1 MYKFVE
7 HCYGA
12 DSEWDCNYT
21 MPLVSY
27 IIEPSDKEQIQ
38 RQILEAMDASGEL
51 PSNPFTISLIEPV
64 SEEQVELTINPF
76 EYLAKEDC
84 MNYLTLFGSNS

>member
-12 DSEWDCNYT
+12 DLEWDCNYT

-51 PSNPFTISLIEPV
+51 PSDTFTISLIEQI

-76 EYLAKEDC
+76 KYLTKEDC
-84 MNYLTLFGSNS
+84 MNYLALFGSNS

>member
-51 PSNPFTISLIEPV
+51 PSDTFTISLIEPI
-64 SEEQVELTINPF
+64 SEGQVELTINPF
-76 EYLAKEDC
+76 KYLTKEDC
-84 MNYLTLFGSNS
+84 MNYLALFGSNS

>member
-51 PSNPFTISLIEPV
+51 PSDTFTISLIEPI

-76 EYLAKEDC
+76 KYLTKEDC
-84 MNYLTLFGSNS
+84 MNYLALFGSNS

>member
-1 MYKFVE
+1 MYKFVD

-12 DSEWDCNYT
+12 DTELDCNYA

-27 IIEPSDKEQIQ
+27 LIEPSDKEQIQ
-38 RQILEAMDASGEL
+38 RQILEAMDDSGEL
-51 PSNPFTISLIEPV
+51 PSDPFTISLIEPV

>member
-51 PSNPFTISLIEPV
+51 PSDPFTISLIEPI
-64 SEEQVELTINPF
+64 SEGQVELTINPF
-76 EYLAKEDC
+76 KYLTKEDC
-84 MNYLTLFGSNS
+84 MNYLALFGSNS

>member
-1 MYKFVE
+1 MYKSIDSY
-7 HCYGA
+7 YGA
-12 DSEWDCNYT
+12 DADGNRS
-21 MPLVSY
+21 MPLISY
-27 IIEPSDKEQIQ
+27 VIEPSDTEQIQ

-64 SEEQVELTINPF
+64 SEEQVELIINPF

>member
-51 PSNPFTISLIEPV
+51 PSDPFTISLIEQI

-76 EYLAKEDC
+76 KYLTKEDC
-84 MNYLTLFGSNS
+84 MNYLALFGSNS

>member
-1 MYKFVE
+1 MCKFVE

-51 PSNPFTISLIEPV
+51 PSDPFTISLIEPI

-76 EYLAKEDC
+76 KYLTKEDC
-84 MNYLTLFGSNS
+84 MNYLALFGSNS

>member
-21 MPLVSY
+21 MPLISY

-38 RQILEAMDASGEL
+38 RQIMKFMDDSGEL

-64 SEEQVELTINPF
+64 SEEQVELTVNPF
-76 EYLAKEDC
+76 EYLDEQDC
-84 MNYLTLFGSNS
+84 MAYLTLFRSNS

>member
-12 DSEWDCNYT
+12 DAELDCNYA

-64 SEEQVELTINPF
+64 SEEQVDLEINPF
-76 EYLAKEDC
+76 NYLNEQDC
-84 MNYLTLFGSNS
+84 TNYLTVFGE

>member
-51 PSNPFTISLIEPV
+51 PSDTFTISLIEQI

-76 EYLAKEDC
+76 KYLTKEDC
-84 MNYLTLFGSNS
+84 MNYLALFGSNS

>member
-1 MYKFVE
+1 MYKSIDSY
-7 HCYGA
+7 YGA
-12 DSEWDCNYT
+12 DADGNRS
-21 MPLVSY
+21 MPLISY
-27 IIEPSDKEQIQ
+27 VIEPSDTEQIQ

-64 SEEQVELTINPF
+64 SEKQVELTINPF

>member
-38 RQILEAMDASGEL
+38 QQILEAMDASGEL
-51 PSNPFTISLIEPV
+51 PSDPFTISLIEPV

-76 EYLAKEDC
+76 EYLTKEDC
-84 MNYLTLFGSNS
+84 MNYLALFGSNS